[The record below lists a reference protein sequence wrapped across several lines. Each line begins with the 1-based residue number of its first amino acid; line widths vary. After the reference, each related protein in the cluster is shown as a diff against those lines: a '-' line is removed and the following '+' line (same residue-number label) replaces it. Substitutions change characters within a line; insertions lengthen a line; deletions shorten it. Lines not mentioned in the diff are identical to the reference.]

1 MNFIRFNYSKLTS
14 FFMITIIGS
23 GKVGGDAALFSA
35 LKRLDD
41 QILLLDVA
49 EGLPQGEAMDINH
62 MLSEQGIDVEVKGSN
77 NFEDMKGSKAVV
89 VVAGSGR
96 KPGMTRMDLLKI
108 NASIVKSVV
117 ENVKKYAD
125 DSMIIPVTNPLDPMA
140 YITYKVSGFDR
151 SRVFGMGGMLD
162 LSRFRQFN
170 HEATGH
176 SRDSIRAL
184 VIGEHGENM
193 LPLPRFS
200 SVSGIPL
207 SSFLPKEKLDELV
220 LNTKQVAA
228 KVIELKGAT
237 VHAPGNAISAIL
249 ESVVRDRKQVI
260 PVATYLDG
268 EYGHSDVTIG
278 VPAIIGKKGVEKI
291 IELDLND
298 EEKQVFDKAVESVKS
313 AISGIEI

>member
-1 MNFIRFNYSKLTS
+1 ML
-14 FFMITIIGS
+14 TIIGS

-41 QILLLDVA
+41 QILLLDVV

-77 NFEDMKGSKAVV
+77 NFEDMKGSNIVV

-108 NASIVKSVV
+108 NANVVKSVV
-117 ENVKKYAD
+117 ENIKKYAD
-125 DSMIIPVTNPLDPMA
+125 NSMIIPVTNPLDPMA
-140 YITYKVSGFDR
+140 YVTYKASGFEKN
-151 SRVFGMGGMLD
+151 RVFGMGGMLD
-162 LSRFRQFN
+162 LSRFRQFI

-207 SSFLPKEKLDELV
+207 PSLLPKEKLDELV
-220 LNTKQVAA
+220 QNTKQVAA
-228 KVIELKGAT
+228 KVIQLKGAT
-237 VHAPGNAISAIL
+237 VHAPGNAISAIV

-260 PVATYLDG
+260 PVATYLEG
-268 EYGHSDVTIG
+268 EYGHSDVTVG
-278 VPAIIGKKGVEKI
+278 VPAVIGKNGVEKI
-291 IELDLND
+291 IELDLNQ
-298 EEKQVFDKAVESVKS
+298 EEKTVFDAAVKSVKD
-313 AISGIEI
+313 AISGMEI

>member
-1 MNFIRFNYSKLTS
+1 
-14 FFMITIIGS
+14 MITIIGS
-23 GKVGGDAALFSA
+23 GKVGGEVALFSA

-41 QILLLDVA
+41 QILLLDVV
-49 EGLPQGEAMDINH
+49 EGLPQGEAMDLNH

-77 NFEDMKGSKAVV
+77 NFADMKDSKIVV

-108 NASIVKSVV
+108 NANVVKSVV
-117 ENVKKYAD
+117 ENIKKYAN

-140 YITYKVSGFDR
+140 YVTYKVSGFDKNR
-151 SRVFGMGGMLD
+151 IFGMGGMLD
-162 LSRFRQFN
+162 LSRFKQFI
-170 HEATGH
+170 HEATGY

-193 LPLPRFS
+193 LPLTRFS
-200 SVSGIPL
+200 SISGIPL

-220 LNTKQVAA
+220 QNTKQVAA

-237 VHAPGNAISAIL
+237 VHAPGNAISAIV
-249 ESVVRDRKQVI
+249 ESVVKDRKQVI

-278 VPAIIGKKGVEKI
+278 VPAVIGKNGVEKI
-291 IELDLND
+291 IELELD
-298 EEKQVFDKAVESVKS
+298 EEEKKAFDSGVKSVKD

>member
-1 MNFIRFNYSKLTS
+1 
-14 FFMITIIGS
+14 MITIIGS

-62 MLSEQGIDVEVKGSN
+62 MLSEQGIDVDVKGSN
-77 NFEDMKGSKAVV
+77 NFEDMKGSNIVV

-117 ENVKKYAD
+117 DNIKKYAD

-162 LSRFRQFN
+162 LSRFRQFI
-170 HEATGH
+170 HETTGH

-207 SSFLPKEKLDELV
+207 PSLLPKEKLDELV
-220 LNTKQVAA
+220 QNTKQVAA

-237 VHAPGNAISAIL
+237 VHAPGNAISAIV

-268 EYGHSDVTIG
+268 EYGHSDVTVG

-291 IELDLND
+291 IELDLNN
-298 EEKQVFDKAVESVKS
+298 EEKQVFDKAVESVKG

>member
-1 MNFIRFNYSKLTS
+1 
-14 FFMITIIGS
+14 MITIIGS

-41 QILLLDVA
+41 QILLLDVV

-77 NFEDMKGSKAVV
+77 NFSDMKGSNIVV

-108 NASIVKSVV
+108 NATVVKSVV
-117 ENVKKYAD
+117 ENIKKYAN

-140 YITYKVSGFDR
+140 YVTYKVSGFDR

-162 LSRFRQFN
+162 LSRFRQFI

-207 SSFLPKEKLDELV
+207 SSFLPKQKLDELV
-220 LNTKQVAA
+220 QNTKQVAA

-237 VHAPGNAISAIL
+237 VHAPGNAISAMI
-249 ESVVRDRKQVI
+249 ESVVRDRKQVM

-268 EYGHSDVTIG
+268 EYGHSNVTIG
-278 VPAIIGKKGVEKI
+278 VPAVIGKKGVEKI
-291 IELDLND
+291 IELDLNA
-298 EEKQVFDKAVESVKS
+298 EERQLFDAGIQSVKS

>member
-1 MNFIRFNYSKLTS
+1 
-14 FFMITIIGS
+14 MITIIGS

-35 LKRLDD
+35 LKKLDE

-49 EGLPQGEAMDINH
+49 EGLPQGEAMDISH

-77 NFEDMKGSKAVV
+77 NFADMKGSNIVV

-108 NASIVKSVV
+108 NATIVKSVV
-117 ENVKKYAD
+117 ENIKKYAD
-125 DSMIIPVTNPLDPMA
+125 NSLIVPVTNPLDPMA
-140 YITYKVSGFDR
+140 YITYKVSGFDK
-151 SRVFGMGGMLD
+151 SRIFGMGGMLD
-162 LSRFRQFN
+162 LSRFKQFI

-207 SSFLPKEKLDELV
+207 TSLLSKDKLDELV
-220 LNTKQVAA
+220 KNTKQVAA

-237 VHAPGNAISAIL
+237 VHAPGNAISAII

-260 PVATYLDG
+260 PVPTYLDG
-268 EYGHSDVTIG
+268 EYGYSDVTVG

-291 IELDLND
+291 IELELD
-298 EEKQVFDKAVESVKS
+298 EQEKKIFDSAVQSVKT

>member
-1 MNFIRFNYSKLTS
+1 
-14 FFMITIIGS
+14 MITIIGS

-41 QILLLDVA
+41 QILLLDVE

-77 NFEDMKGSKAVV
+77 NFADMKGSNIVV

-108 NASIVKSVV
+108 NATVVKSVV
-117 ENVKKYAD
+117 ENIKKYAN

-140 YITYKVSGFDR
+140 YVTYKVSGFDR
-151 SRVFGMGGMLD
+151 SRIFGMGGMLD
-162 LSRFRQFN
+162 LSRFRQFI

-207 SSFLPKEKLDELV
+207 SSLLSKQKLDELV
-220 LNTKQVAA
+220 QNTKQVAA

-237 VHAPGNAISAIL
+237 VHAPGNAISAMI
-249 ESVVRDRKQVI
+249 ESVVRNRKQVI

-278 VPAIIGKKGVEKI
+278 VPAVIGKNGVEKI
-291 IELDLND
+291 IELELNA
-298 EEKQVFDKAVESVKS
+298 EERQVFDTGVQSIKS
-313 AISGIEI
+313 AISGIQI

>member
-1 MNFIRFNYSKLTS
+1 
-14 FFMITIIGS
+14 MITIIGS

-89 VVAGSGR
+89 VVSGSGR

-108 NASIVKSVV
+108 NASIVKGVV
-117 ENVKKYAD
+117 ENVKKHAD
-125 DSMIIPVTNPLDPMA
+125 GSMIIPVTNPLDPMA

-162 LSRFRQFN
+162 LSRFRQFI

-207 SSFLPKEKLDELV
+207 SSLLPQEKLDELV

-268 EYGHSDVTIG
+268 EYGHSDVAIG

-298 EEKQVFDKAVESVKS
+298 QEKQVFDKAVESVKG

>member
-1 MNFIRFNYSKLTS
+1 
-14 FFMITIIGS
+14 MITIIGS

-62 MLSEQGIDVEVKGSN
+62 MLSEQGIDVDVKGSN
-77 NFEDMKGSKAVV
+77 NFEDMKGSNIVV

-117 ENVKKYAD
+117 DNIKKYAD

-162 LSRFRQFN
+162 LSRFRQFI

-207 SSFLPKEKLDELV
+207 PSLLPKEKLDELV
-220 LNTKQVAA
+220 QNTKQVAA

-237 VHAPGNAISAIL
+237 VHAPGNAISAIV

-268 EYGHSDVTIG
+268 EYGHSDVTVG

-291 IELDLND
+291 IELDLNN
-298 EEKQVFDKAVESVKS
+298 EEKQVFDKAVESLKG

>member
-1 MNFIRFNYSKLTS
+1 
-14 FFMITIIGS
+14 MITIIGS

-35 LKRLDD
+35 LKRLDE

-77 NFEDMKGSKAVV
+77 DFADMKDSNIVV

-108 NASIVKSVV
+108 NATIVKSVV
-117 ENVKKYAD
+117 ENIKKYAN

-162 LSRFRQFN
+162 LSRFRQFIQ
-170 HEATGH
+170 ETTRY

-207 SSFLPKEKLDELV
+207 TSIISKEKSEELIQ
-220 LNTKQVAA
+220 NTKQVAA

-237 VHAPGNAISAIL
+237 VHAPGNAISAII
-249 ESVVRDRKQVI
+249 ESVVRDRKQLI

-268 EYGHSDVTIG
+268 EYGYSDVSIG
-278 VPAIIGKKGVEKI
+278 VPAIIGKGGVEKI

-298 EEKQVFDKAVESVKS
+298 EEKKAFDSGVQSVKN

>member
-1 MNFIRFNYSKLTS
+1 
-14 FFMITIIGS
+14 MITIIGS

-62 MLSEQGIDVEVKGSN
+62 MLAEQGIDVEVKGSN
-77 NFEDMKGSKAVV
+77 NFADMKGSNIVV

-108 NASIVKSVV
+108 NATIVKSIV
-117 ENVKKYAD
+117 ENIKKYAN

-162 LSRFRQFN
+162 LSRFRQFI

-207 SSFLPKEKLDELV
+207 SSFLPKQKLDELV
-220 LNTKQVAA
+220 QNTKQVAA

-237 VHAPGNAISAIL
+237 VHAPGNAISAMI

-291 IELDLND
+291 IELELNA
-298 EEKQVFDKAVESVKS
+298 EERQSFDTAVQSVKS
-313 AISGIEI
+313 AISGIQI

>member
-1 MNFIRFNYSKLTS
+1 
-14 FFMITIIGS
+14 MITIIGS
-23 GKVGGDAALFSA
+23 GKVGGEVALFSA

-41 QILLLDVA
+41 QILLLDVVD
-49 EGLPQGEAMDINH
+49 GLPQGEAMDLNH

-77 NFEDMKGSKAVV
+77 NFADMKNSEIVV

-108 NASIVKSVV
+108 NANVVKSVV
-117 ENVKKYAD
+117 ENIKKYANE
-125 DSMIIPVTNPLDPMA
+125 SMIIPVTNPLDPMA
-140 YITYKVSGFDR
+140 YITYKVSGFDK
-151 SRVFGMGGMLD
+151 SRIFGMGGMLD
-162 LSRFRQFN
+162 LSRFKQFI
-170 HEATGH
+170 HEATGY

-220 LNTKQVAA
+220 QNTKQVAA

-237 VHAPGNAISAIL
+237 VHAPGNGISAIV
-249 ESVVRDRKQVI
+249 ESVAKDRKQII

-278 VPAIIGKKGVEKI
+278 VPAIIGKNGVEKI
-291 IELDLND
+291 IELELDDD
-298 EEKQVFDKAVESVKS
+298 EKKVFDAGVKSVKD
-313 AISGIEI
+313 AISGIKI

>member
-1 MNFIRFNYSKLTS
+1 
-14 FFMITIIGS
+14 MITIIGS

-41 QILLLDVA
+41 QILLLDVI

-62 MLSEQGIDVEVKGSN
+62 MLSEQGVDVEVKGSN
-77 NFEDMKGSKAVV
+77 NYEDMKGSNIVV

-108 NASIVKSVV
+108 NSSIVKSVV
-117 ENVKKYAD
+117 ENIKKYAD
-125 DSMIIPVTNPLDPMA
+125 NSMIIPVTNPLDPMA
-140 YITYKVSGFDR
+140 YITYKTSGFDK

-162 LSRFRQFN
+162 LSRFRQFI
-170 HEATGH
+170 HEATDH

-207 SSFLPKEKLDELV
+207 TSLLSKEKLDELV
-220 LNTKQVAA
+220 QNTKQVAA

-237 VHAPGNAISAIL
+237 VHAPGNAISAIV

-291 IELDLND
+291 VELDLND
-298 EEKQVFDKAVESVKS
+298 EEKQVFEKAVESVKS